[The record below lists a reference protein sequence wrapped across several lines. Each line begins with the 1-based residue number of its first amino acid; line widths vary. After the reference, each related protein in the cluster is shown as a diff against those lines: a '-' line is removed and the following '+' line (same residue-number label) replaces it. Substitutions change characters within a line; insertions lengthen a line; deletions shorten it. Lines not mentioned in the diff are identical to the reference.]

1 LPLSYAQQRLWFLDQ
16 LEPGNA
22 FYNIT
27 AAVRLSGKLER
38 AALGASFQELV
49 RRHEA
54 LRTHFSSV
62 AGEAVQV
69 IAESLELEWEEI
81 DLRGL
86 EESERE
92 VAQSRLAQEK
102 AQTPFDLAQG
112 PLLRLSLLQL
122 GEQEHVLLLVM
133 HHIISD
139 GWSLGVLMHE
149 VAVLYQAYSEGKPGS
164 LPALAI
170 QYADYAAWQ
179 REWLT
184 EEVLAEQLEYW
195 RGQLAGVPALL
206 ELPTDRPRPALQSY
220 RGATR
225 SIVIGTE
232 LSTALQALSRREGV
246 TLFTTLLAAFQTLL
260 ARYSG
265 QKEIVVGSP
274 IANRRHVE
282 TEELV
287 GCFVNTLVL
296 RSQLADNP
304 SFSEL
309 LKRTWAVVIGAHAH
323 QDVPFEKLVEVLQPE
338 RDLSRAPLFQ
348 VMFVLQNAGGG
359 SIKLPG
365 LELSLLPSDSGTARF
380 DLTLS
385 LAETAEGLVGMLE
398 YNTDLFDGARME
410 RLLGHFAELLQ
421 GVVTAPETRVFELP
435 LLGAAERRQ
444 VLEQG
449 NETGRGY
456 EGLGGVHELFEQ
468 QVERS
473 GAATAVRCD
482 GEQLSYTELNERAN
496 QIAHQLL
503 ALGVQAETRVGLL
516 MGRSIELLVS
526 LLGVL
531 KAGGAYVPLDPAYPQ
546 QRLSY
551 MLADAG
557 VKVLLTEAEWQERVT
572 VAEGVPVV
580 LVDGGEAQQ
589 RYPRSNPG
597 VAVAG
602 DNLAYVIYTS
612 GSTGVPK
619 GVAIRHGSAVTL
631 LQWAQA
637 EYGAGALQQV
647 LAATS
652 INFDLSVFE
661 LLAPLSC
668 GGTVV
673 LVENALALT
682 TLAQREQLT
691 LLNTVPSAM
700 TELVRLRAIP
710 ESVQVINLAGEALS
724 RSLVEEIYAQAPQA
738 VVVNLYGPTEDT
750 TYSTWERVRSA
761 PGAIVNIGRPLAETR
776 VYLVGEQWQPVPLGV
791 WGELYLGGAG
801 LARGYLGR
809 AELTAEQFVPD
820 PFSGQAGA
828 RLYRTGDVARYG
840 VEGALEYQGRADQQV
855 KLRGYRIEL
864 GEVETHLRRQTG
876 VQAAA
881 VVVSERAEGE
891 RQLVAYVVAA
901 AGVTLSS
908 SELRA
913 ALRQS
918 LPEYMVP
925 QLFVWLAELPLT
937 ANGKLDR
944 RRLPE
949 PGVAAEAEAGA
960 SAPQTEIERAVA
972 AIWSQVLGL
981 EGISREANFFNLGG
995 HSLLATRVMY
1005 ALRERFNV
1013 DLPLRIL
1020 FESPTVAEVAE
1031 VIEKAGNNAAAIT
1044 PLVRERYRMK
1054 ASVLRP
1060 ESRGQN
1066 A

>member
-1 LPLSYAQQRLWFLDQ
+1 
-16 LEPGNA
+16 
-22 FYNIT
+22 
-27 AAVRLSGKLER
+27 
-38 AALGASFQELV
+38 
-49 RRHEA
+49 
-54 LRTHFSSV
+54 
-62 AGEAVQV
+62 
-69 IAESLELEWEEI
+69 
-81 DLRGL
+81 
-86 EESERE
+86 
-92 VAQSRLAQEK
+92 
-102 AQTPFDLAQG
+102 
-112 PLLRLSLLQL
+112 
-122 GEQEHVLLLVM
+122 
-133 HHIISD
+133 
-139 GWSLGVLMHE
+139 
-149 VAVLYQAYSEGKPGS
+149 
-164 LPALAI
+164 
-170 QYADYAAWQ
+170 
-179 REWLT
+179 
-184 EEVLAEQLEYW
+184 
-195 RGQLAGVPALL
+195 
-206 ELPTDRPRPALQSY
+206 
-220 RGATR
+220 
-225 SIVIGTE
+225 
-232 LSTALQALSRREGV
+232 
-246 TLFTTLLAAFQTLL
+246 
-260 ARYSG
+260 
-265 QKEIVVGSP
+265 
-274 IANRRHVE
+274 
-282 TEELV
+282 
-287 GCFVNTLVL
+287 
-296 RSQLADNP
+296 
-304 SFSEL
+304 
-309 LKRTWAVVIGAHAH
+309 
-323 QDVPFEKLVEVLQPE
+323 
-338 RDLSRAPLFQ
+338 
-348 VMFVLQNAGGG
+348 
-359 SIKLPG
+359 
-365 LELSLLPSDSGTARF
+365 
-380 DLTLS
+380 
-385 LAETAEGLVGMLE
+385 
-398 YNTDLFDGARME
+398 
-410 RLLGHFAELLQ
+410 
-421 GVVTAPETRVFELP
+421 
-435 LLGAAERRQ
+435 
-444 VLEQG
+444 
-449 NETGRGY
+449 
-456 EGLGGVHELFEQ
+456 
-468 QVERS
+468 
-473 GAATAVRCD
+473 
-482 GEQLSYTELNERAN
+482 
-496 QIAHQLL
+496 
-503 ALGVQAETRVGLL
+503 
-516 MGRSIELLVS
+516 
-526 LLGVL
+526 
-531 KAGGAYVPLDPAYPQ
+531 
-546 QRLSY
+546 
-551 MLADAG
+551 
-557 VKVLLTEAEWQERVT
+557 